1 MTLDKYLAARSMTLA
16 EFADA
21 LGRDGVGVSTVSK
34 WRRGI
39 ASPRPR
45 HIQKIALVT
54 RGQVTATDFLK
65 AHVGREPV
73 G

>member
-1 MTLDKYLAARSMTLA
+1 MTLDEYLTTENMTLA
-16 EFADA
+16 QFAEA
-21 LGRDGVGVSTVSK
+21 IGQDGVGASTVSK

-39 ASPRPR
+39 AFPRPR
-45 HIQKIALVT
+45 HIREIARVT
-54 RGQVTATDFLK
+54 RGQVTVADFFK

>member
-1 MTLDKYLAARSMTLA
+1 MTLDEYLATHSMTLA
-16 EFADA
+16 QFADA
-21 LGRDGVGVSTVSK
+21 VGQDGVDISTVSK

-39 ASPRPR
+39 AFPRPR
-45 HIQKIALVT
+45 HIREIARVT